1 MVLLFFIHSAVF
13 LFGKSRFSSSAGRQK
28 ENPGSSPFRR
38 GLNGVL
44 QTGKKRNVFTNSSGA
59 GNGVSFM
66 ENAGKL
72 QRILGLSFHNSSLY
86 KEALTHSSYA
96 TERHLSYCN
105 QRLELLGDA
114 VIQIILTDYI
124 FRRYPDCAEGKL
136 SQIRSALVN
145 QTFLMHLAKQISLGD
160 FLLLGKGELEND
172 GRNRNSTLCDAFEA
186 LMAAIYLDHGLET
199 AYSFL
204 QEHLEAFCPDPAALL
219 NSNNPKG
226 MLQEYTQSHAQGV
239 PSYKVVSV
247 TGPDHLP
254 FYEVHVLIGNHF
266 IASGSAHSRKAAE
279 RNAAEKALKILSGS
293 GPAPCAPSPQSHLQ
307 QEEEQGKRTQGE
319 KLSPLQQGEEKTEEE
334 CGASAYPNP
343 PAQ

>member
-1 MVLLFFIHSAVF
+1 MNEMNER
-13 LFGKSRFSSSAGRQK
+13 K
-28 ENPGSSPFRR
+28 RR
-38 GLNGVL
+38 K
-44 QTGKKRNVFTNSSGA
+44 GKKALKTFSGA
-59 GNGVSFM
+59 GEALPFM

-72 QRILGLSFHNSSLY
+72 QRILGLSFHNMSIY
-86 KEALTHSSYA
+86 NEALTHSSYA
-96 TERHLSYCN
+96 TEHHLPYCN

-124 FRRYPDCAEGKL
+124 FRRYPDSAEGKL

-145 QTFLMHLAKQISLGD
+145 QTFLMHLAKQISLGE

-172 GRNRNSTLCDAFEA
+172 GRNRDSTLCDAFEA

-204 QEHLEAFCPDPAALL
+204 REHLEAFCPDPATLL

-247 TGPDHLP
+247 TGPDHFP
-254 FYEVHVLIGNHF
+254 SYEVHVFIGNRF
-266 IASGSAHSRKAAE
+266 IASGSAHSRKLAE
-279 RNAAEKALKILSGS
+279 RDAAEKALSVLSGDEE
-293 GPAPCAPSPQSHLQ
+293 GRKSPLPQPPRRQFQAQDRIQPLDQ
-307 QEEEQGKRTQGE
+307 QQRQTREEQSGCSDDGDDGGAAA
-319 KLSPLQQGEEKTEEE
+319 LSPETPQ
-334 CGASAYPNP
+334 
-343 PAQ
+343 AQ